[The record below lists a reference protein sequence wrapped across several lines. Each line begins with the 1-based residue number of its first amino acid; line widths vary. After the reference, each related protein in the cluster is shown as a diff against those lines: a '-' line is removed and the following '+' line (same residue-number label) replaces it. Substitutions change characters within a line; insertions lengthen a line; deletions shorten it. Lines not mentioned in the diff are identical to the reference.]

1 MDKFTAGKYFKSN
14 INAPG
19 EYGYFLPS
27 SINCEFSI
35 ANKKILTSLEQS
47 TRLLGELNAY
57 GELVPDVNFFI
68 QMHVVSEAV
77 SSSRIEGTKTGM
89 DEALL
94 AEEDISPE
102 KRDDWREVNNYI
114 QAMDEAIEN
123 LSQLPV
129 SLRLIKDAHK
139 TLLSGVRGKHK
150 MPGEIRRSQNWI
162 GGSSINTAHFVPPA
176 HNHLSDLLTDWE
188 KFWHNEIL
196 DIPVLIKI
204 AIGHYQFETIHP
216 FLDGNGR
223 IGRLL
228 IILQLIEKGFLKYP
242 LLYISDFFERHRP
255 QYYDGLSMVRQQ
267 NNLEPWVLFFLEA
280 VIETAEQSIDTFK
293 NILGLRARYENE
305 INKLGRKVPRAK
317 NLVLKL
323 FSKPIINVRQ
333 VQEYLEV
340 GYPAANNLIN
350 DFVELGI
357 LQEQTGY
364 TRNRQFAM
372 RDYIRLFRK

>member
-1 MDKFTAGKYFKSN
+1 MDRFTAGKYIKSN
-14 INAPG
+14 INAPE
-19 EYGYFLPS
+19 EYEYFLPQP
-27 SINCEFSI
+27 INREFSI
-35 ANKKILTSLEQS
+35 TNKKILTSLEQA

-68 QMHVVSEAV
+68 RMHVVSEAV
-77 SSSRIEGTKTGM
+77 SSSGIEGTKTGM

-114 QAMDEAIEN
+114 LALDEAIES

-139 TLLSGVRGKHK
+139 ILLSGVRGEHK
-150 MPGEIRRSQNWI
+150 LPGEVRRSQNWI

-188 KFWHNEIL
+188 KFWHNETL
-196 DIPVLIKI
+196 NLPVLIKI
-204 AIGHYQFETIHP
+204 AISHYQFETIHP

-223 IGRLL
+223 MGRLL
-228 IILQLIEKGFLKYP
+228 IILQLIERSFLKYP
-242 LLYISDFFERHRP
+242 LLYISDFFERYRP
-255 QYYDGLSMVRQQ
+255 AYYDGLTMVRQQ
-267 NNLEPWVLFFLEA
+267 NNLEPWILFFLEA
-280 VIETAEQSIDTFK
+280 VVETAEQSIDTFK
-293 NILGLRARYENE
+293 NILALRGRYEND
-305 INKLGRKVPRAK
+305 ITKLGRKVPRAK
-317 NLVLKL
+317 NLLLKL
-323 FSKPIINVRQ
+323 FANPIMNVRQ

-350 DFVELGI
+350 DFVELSI
-357 LQEQTGY
+357 LSEQTGY